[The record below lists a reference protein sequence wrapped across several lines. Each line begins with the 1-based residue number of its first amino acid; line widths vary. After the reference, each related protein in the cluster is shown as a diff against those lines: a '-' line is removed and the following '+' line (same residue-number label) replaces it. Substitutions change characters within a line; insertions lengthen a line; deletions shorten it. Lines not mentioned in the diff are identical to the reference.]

1 MSAFQQDAARIA
13 HVCMVARAALPKE
26 PGERGRPPIDWYD
39 DFTELLLE
47 IANRGGVDPT
57 LKKDRITGPCSGW
70 LLDAAQALEA
80 FLDWEIGGKRLSSHL
95 MRSPS
100 PEACGKRLE
109 RSLKRLRNDKRQ
121 NSPARRPIMSR
132 EIIAESSPCW
142 TVKARLSGSWRRSAI
157 SSNGEPT
164 AMTSQ
169 SSQFGSPTTQRSA
182 ALATVLLTPKEAAK
196 VMKVSLSWLAKARMR
211 GDGPS
216 YIKLG
221 RSIRYTEASLQQWM
235 KSRQRLSTSEH

>member
-1 MSAFQQDAARIA
+1 MAVR
-13 HVCMVARAALPKE
+13 
-26 PGERGRPPIDWYD
+26 
-39 DFTELLLE
+39 
-47 IANRGGVDPT
+47 
-57 LKKDRITGPCSGW
+57 
-70 LLDAAQALEA
+70 
-80 FLDWEIGGKRLSSHL
+80 
-95 MRSPS
+95 
-100 PEACGKRLE
+100 
-109 RSLKRLRNDKRQ
+109 
-121 NSPARRPIMSR
+121 
-132 EIIAESSPCW
+132 
-142 TVKARLSGSWRRSAI
+142 RLSGLPDEIARRRDGLDRADVSFILGGLAPVPLLFLLGVIVDDESRTLMDWDGKRHVWRRLDEEDDRKRFAISGLEVVTKGTTRAASAK

-182 ALATVLLTPKEAAK
+182 APATVLLTPKEAAK